1 MTRDSWFFK
10 RWVPGLTISI
20 CNIITAPSTFEYL
33 PDRPTDP
40 LFIRNRG
47 QCMSDQLSTDHEKFW
62 PNQNCDAKWNGNK
75 FNPQFQQKLQPPIWN
90 KKIKIQYFM
99 TCVFLLPLRIFWR
112 TASPFPR
119 FVDRNNHDFFP
130 AVLQLSVIPFSP
142 ASFSPHQPHLTPG
155 C

>member
-1 MTRDSWFFK
+1 MTITVFSPFNK
-10 RWVPGLTISI
+10 RLRGCGLTLEE
-20 CNIITAPSTFEYL
+20 STTSYNHRIE
-33 PDRPTDP
+33 
-40 LFIRNRG
+40 
-47 QCMSDQLSTDHEKFW
+47 
-62 PNQNCDAKWNGNK
+62 AK
-75 FNPQFQQKLQPPIWN
+75 KLT
-90 KKIKIQYFM
+90 IKYCM

-130 AVLQLSVIPFSP
+130 VVLQLSVIPFSP